1 MAEFEPPSFS
11 LGLDFDLD
19 SEPQTTVPK
28 DPPFPRQPS
37 SNPSFRLIEDDD
49 DFEIPDPP
57 RTLKR
62 LRRGPP
68 SESSSAA
75 AAVAQ
80 KWESVEMGCNNV
92 DDEIEEFSSQE
103 DWHRV
108 GCILSFKFKLEAFL
122 ILLSIRVPGSLI
134 LYKHHPLDSLERE
147 HSSMP
152 YQSGCSS
159 SKFPLHG
166 HGALTKQSASQR
178 QVTKRKEVSS
188 TSASA
193 SLETS
198 SNKLL
203 LPKLTVSPLRRFQ
216 LIDSDSDSDDPS
228 VSEDANKDTNKVD
241 SSMKE
246 KQCND
251 SNPSTSQPKRTKASV
266 SVSQTEDLWKDFY
279 TEKSVHIPT
288 PALDEFCEE
297 YFRSG
302 KEKNGDFVPR
312 HDKSKSDNECSN
324 QTFIINNDEHHLG
337 DPIPPAHRYFFHND
351 PRIQKL
357 VSSRLSYFFPLGA
370 IHNSANKHFFSS
382 VIDYRSQFSQGEGSK
397 HQAAGT
403 SDAETSSRRGRKNSK
418 KSAAEVEGSESW
430 VNPKSSRGI
439 PKDAGKRRVHADGQS
454 GGHWYT
460 GPDGKKVYISNN
472 GQELTGR
479 IAYMHYRKES
489 GAGFKRSKK
498 KTAAKN
504 TSQKKKPAARRK
516 PAAKRK

>member
-1 MAEFEPPSFS
+1 
-11 LGLDFDLD
+11 
-19 SEPQTTVPK
+19 
-28 DPPFPRQPS
+28 QPS

-103 DWHRV
+103 DRHR
-108 GCILSFKFKLEAFL
+108 
-122 ILLSIRVPGSLI
+122 
-134 LYKHHPLDSLERE
+134 ERE

-178 QVTKRKEVSS
+178 QVTKRKEASS

-216 LIDSDSDSDDPS
+216 LIDSDSDDPS

-241 SSMKE
+241 SSVKE

-251 SNPSTSQPKRTKASV
+251 SNPTTSQPKRTKASV

-337 DPIPPAHRYFFHND
+337 DPILPAHRYFFHND

-357 VSSRLSYFFPLGA
+357 VSSRLSYFCPLGA

-382 VIDYRSQFSQGEGSK
+382 VIDYRSQFSQGEDSK

-403 SDAETSSRRGRKNSK
+403 SNAETSSRRGRKNSK
-418 KSAAEVEGSESW
+418 KSTAEVEGSESW

-504 TSQKKKPAARRK
+504 TSQKKKPAAKNTSQKKKPAARRK

>member
-1 MAEFEPPSFS
+1 
-11 LGLDFDLD
+11 
-19 SEPQTTVPK
+19 
-28 DPPFPRQPS
+28 
-37 SNPSFRLIEDDD
+37 
-49 DFEIPDPP
+49 
-57 RTLKR
+57 
-62 LRRGPP
+62 
-68 SESSSAA
+68 
-75 AAVAQ
+75 
-80 KWESVEMGCNNV
+80 
-92 DDEIEEFSSQE
+92 
-103 DWHRV
+103 
-108 GCILSFKFKLEAFL
+108 
-122 ILLSIRVPGSLI
+122 
-134 LYKHHPLDSLERE
+134 
-147 HSSMP
+147 MP
-152 YQSGCSS
+152 NQSGCSS

-178 QVTKRKEVSS
+178 QVTKRKEASS

-216 LIDSDSDSDDPS
+216 LIDSDSDDPS
-228 VSEDANKDTNKVD
+228 VSEDANKETNKVD
-241 SSMKE
+241 SSMKG

-251 SNPSTSQPKRTKASV
+251 SNPTTSQPKRTKASV

-324 QTFIINNDEHHLG
+324 QTFIINNDEHHLR

-382 VIDYRSQFSQGEGSK
+382 VIDYRYCALQSLQF
-397 HQAAGT
+397 T
-403 SDAETSSRRGRKNSK
+403 CNIL
-418 KSAAEVEGSESW
+418 V
-430 VNPKSSRGI
+430 
-439 PKDAGKRRVHADGQS
+439 
-454 GGHWYT
+454 
-460 GPDGKKVYISNN
+460 
-472 GQELTGR
+472 
-479 IAYMHYRKES
+479 
-489 GAGFKRSKK
+489 RSF
-498 KTAAKN
+498 
-504 TSQKKKPAARRK
+504 
-516 PAAKRK
+516 